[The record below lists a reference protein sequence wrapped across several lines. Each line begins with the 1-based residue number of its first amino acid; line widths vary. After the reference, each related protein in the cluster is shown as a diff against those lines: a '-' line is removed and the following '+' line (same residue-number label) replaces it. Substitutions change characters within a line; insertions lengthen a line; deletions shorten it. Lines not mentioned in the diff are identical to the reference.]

1 VSRPV
6 VAGTPQKL
14 LGPPARVVFP
24 ILVRQFGGGD
34 RRLSGPS
41 DWPEVQWKNTSA
53 VIASKQASWDR
64 NHEVEVLPSTRVP

>member
-1 VSRPV
+1 
-6 VAGTPQKL
+6 
-14 LGPPARVVFP
+14 VFP